1 MFNERIKCSPGGP
14 TDLERRPR
22 PLPAPPRRG
31 GCPDLILFQKRE
43 VVGDFGA
50 GETVG
55 RWGRRSLGPKAVGRS
70 FIGPVA

>member
-1 MFNERIKCSPGGP
+1 MKESSVARVAPPTSNGARVLSLPLPGG
-14 TDLERRPR
+14 
-22 PLPAPPRRG
+22 G

-70 FIGPVA
+70 FIGRVA

>member
-1 MFNERIKCSPGGP
+1 MKESSVARVAPP
-14 TDLERRPR
+14 TSSGARVVSL
-22 PLPAPPRRG
+22 PLPGG